1 MEPADRAVER
11 GTCAV
16 ISGVQIRC
24 VTAFSGLLLALS
36 VVCMALGSVIETN
49 TLFLLAAASYF
60 VGIIIR
66 EFGMKAGVAFYL
78 ADILLGFL
86 VTPNKFYVISF
97 AAMGF
102 YILAAEGSWR
112 FLGKSSEK
120 MQKSWIFWVMKYV
133 VFNLMYI
140 PMVLIF
146 QELLFMKEL
155 SGGLLLAVL
164 AAGQVGVWIYDRA
177 YEYVQVHIW
186 NKFRGKLLN

>member
-1 MEPADRAVER
+1 M
-11 GTCAV
+11 GK
-16 ISGVQIRC
+16 SGEKD
-24 VTAFSGLLLALS
+24 A
-36 VVCMALGSVIETN
+36 E
-49 TLFLLAAASYF
+49 
-60 VGIIIR
+60 
-66 EFGMKAGVAFYL
+66 
-78 ADILLGFL
+78 ILD
-86 VTPNKFYVISF
+86 
-97 AAMGF
+97 
-102 YILAAEGSWR
+102 
-112 FLGKSSEK
+112 FLGDEN
-120 MQKSWIFWVMKYV
+120 M

>member
-1 MEPADRAVER
+1 MHVKARM
-11 GTCAV
+11 
-16 ISGVQIRC
+16 
-24 VTAFSGLLLALS
+24 TAFSGLLLALS

-133 VFNLMYI
+133 VFNSSTSDLT
-140 PMVLIF
+140 LGSWS
-146 QELLFMKEL
+146 QLDNLKERSRSLHELCN
-155 SGGLLLAVL
+155 A
-164 AAGQVGVWIYDRA
+164 
-177 YEYVQVHIW
+177 
-186 NKFRGKLLN
+186 

>member
-1 MEPADRAVER
+1 
-11 GTCAV
+11 
-16 ISGVQIRC
+16 
-24 VTAFSGLLLALS
+24 
-36 VVCMALGSVIETN
+36 
-49 TLFLLAAASYF
+49 
-60 VGIIIR
+60 
-66 EFGMKAGVAFYL
+66 
-78 ADILLGFL
+78 
-86 VTPNKFYVISF
+86 
-97 AAMGF
+97 MGF

-112 FLGKSSEK
+112 FWVKAVKDAEILD
-120 MQKSWIFWVMKYV
+120 FWVMKYV